1 MTQDSKAH
9 DLVAKAEKKMSS
21 WSLFGGTSKY
31 EDASEM
37 FTKAAN
43 LFKVLLLHLLPRPK
57 CT

>member
-43 LFKVLLLHLLPRPK
+43 LFKVSKSCALHS
-57 CT
+57 